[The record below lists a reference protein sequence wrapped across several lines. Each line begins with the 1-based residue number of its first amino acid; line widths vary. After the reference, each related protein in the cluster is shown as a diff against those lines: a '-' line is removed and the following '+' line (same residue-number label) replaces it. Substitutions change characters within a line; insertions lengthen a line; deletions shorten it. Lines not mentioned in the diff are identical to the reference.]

1 MRSGQYS
8 ICFIVLGKTFVICL
22 DADALMKI
30 LILFLFWFK
39 KKCFLKNVQKLSLLT
54 DRRLYFCV
62 EITNWFVFSIS
73 VDVHIP
79 ANVFATIMW
88 SKNAL

>member
-8 ICFIVLGKTFVICL
+8 ICFIVLGKTFVKCL

-39 KKCFLKNVQKLSLLT
+39 SFFEKCTETITT
-54 DRRLYFCV
+54 D
-62 EITNWFVFSIS
+62 
-73 VDVHIP
+73 
-79 ANVFATIMW
+79 
-88 SKNAL
+88 